1 MCHSWSQISCQHQIL
16 IKYFLSNI
24 FQNYFATHWR
34 VLCWVNTIWVTD
46 NVHHWSVGAS
56 HCLISQSQVES
67 SSGHVF
73 TASLSHSYWALGS
86 TGGPEPRCS
95 HYHEPRQHSSP
106 SFSSI
111 FTNHQWMNH
120 FLCSHTLTPPLS
132 PVSGEVSQCHENNS
146 LVLSSECWV
155 ESLRAMVAGGGWVR
169 NEQVIQHEQSPL
181 VILTLALQDTALH
194 WSFYSDHHWF
204 IAPDH
209 DHTWDSS
216 TDDHQSPSTIL
227 SSSAD
232 NHQWHKTQ
240 CFINGSLPV
249 KISTAFKLL

>member
-1 MCHSWSQISCQHQIL
+1 MSKSLFNQSVPGWELQWSRLHCFTVSL
-16 IKYFLSNI
+16 
-24 FQNYFATHWR
+24 
-34 VLCWVNTIWVTD
+34 VL
-46 NVHHWSVGAS
+46 
-56 HCLISQSQVES
+56 
-67 SSGHVF
+67 
-73 TASLSHSYWALGS
+73 S
-86 TGGPEPRCS
+86 TGQHWWTRTKMFTLPRAAPTLFTIILQHFYQSSVNESFPLQS
-95 HYHEPRQHSSP
+95 HIDSSP
-106 SFSSI
+106 CLLCLVNCFSVTRI
-111 FTNHQWMNH
+111 I
-120 FLCSHTLTPPLS
+120 
-132 PVSGEVSQCHENNS
+132 

-216 TDDHQSPSTIL
+216 TDHHQSPSTIL

-232 NHQWHKTQ
+232 NHQWHNVLQWLIACKDIHCLQ
-240 CFINGSLPV
+240 III
-249 KISTAFKLL
+249 KMI

>member
-34 VLCWVNTIWVTD
+34 LLSWVNTIWVTD
-46 NVHHWSVGAS
+46 NVHHWSVWAS
-56 HCLISQSQVES
+56 HCLISPRLRAPVVTS
-67 SSGHVF
+67 SLLHCLTRTEHWAALVDQNQDVHTTTSRANTLQHHSPAFLPIISEWIISSAV
-73 TASLSHSYWALGS
+73 THWLLS
-86 TGGPEPRCS
+86 
-95 HYHEPRQHSSP
+95 
-106 SFSSI
+106 
-111 FTNHQWMNH
+111 
-120 FLCSHTLTPPLS
+120 LS

-209 DHTWDSS
+209 HHTWDSS
-216 TDDHQSPSTIL
+216 TDDHHSPSTIL

-232 NHQWHKTQ
+232 NHQWHNVLQWLIACKDIHCLQ
-240 CFINGSLPV
+240 III
-249 KISTAFKLL
+249 KMI